1 MEQTVESGSRVES
14 VDVQIEELLCSFAF
28 PDPGPQN
35 TTWLAI
41 TVGEILRTNHDEPR
55 NQPLRLVLGTG
66 CEFKSFNRM
75 IHSLILF
82 L

>member
-1 MEQTVESGSRVES
+1 MEQTVASGSRVES

-35 TTWLAI
+35 TNWLAI
-41 TVGEILRTNHDEPR
+41 TAGDILRTNHEGPR
-55 NQPLRLVLGTG
+55 NQPLVLGTG

-75 IHSLILF
+75 IN
-82 L
+82 